1 MYRAL
6 SVGAIAVQVRFEE
19 AVQLAVAYGFQGISV
34 SQNEIERLGLE
45 GVQTLLEQ
53 NALIPAVTGLPVNFR
68 KDDETFERDMGNLP
82 AFAQAMSDLGCT
94 RVATWFMPW
103 HKTLSYQARFEQM
116 RVRTARI
123 CEVLAQYDMRFG
135 LEFVGPETLRRGN
148 PNPFIYDIDGLLS
161 LIQAVGANNLGF
173 LLDSFHWYTSG
184 GTPEDLDKLS
194 DQLVIAVHVNDAA
207 AGVPREEQMDQV
219 RAMPGETGEI
229 DIRTFM
235 RALDRMGYSG
245 PVIVEPF
252 CDWLRALPPEEAVAA
267 TARSLDKIWSI
278 AGL

>member
-235 RALDRMGYSG
+235 HALDHMGYSG

>member
-6 SVGAIAVQVRFEE
+6 SVGAIGVKVPFEE
-19 AVQLAVAYGFQGISV
+19 AVRLAVAYGFQGISV
-34 SQNEIERLGLE
+34 GKSEIERLGLK
-45 GVQTLLEQ
+45 GVRGLLKR
-53 NALIPAVTGLPVNFR
+53 NGLLPAVTGLPVNFR
-68 KDDETFERDMGNLP
+68 EDDEAFERDMSSLP
-82 AFAQAMSDLGCT
+82 AFAQTMADLGCT

-103 HKTLSYQARFEQM
+103 HKTLSYEARFERM
-116 RVRTARI
+116 RVRTARV
-123 CEVLAQYDMRFG
+123 CQVLAGYGMRYG
-135 LEFVGPETLRRGN
+135 LEFVGPATMREGN

-173 LLDSFHWYTSG
+173 LLDAFHWYVSG
-184 GTPEDLDKLS
+184 GTAEDLDKLS
-194 DQLVIAVHVNDAA
+194 DQLVVAVHVNDAA
-207 AGVPREEQMDQV
+207 AGVPRGEQMDQV

-245 PVIVEPF
+245 PIIVEPF
-252 CDWLRALPPEEAVAA
+252 CDWLRALSPEGAVAA

-278 AGL
+278 ADL